1 MILLQKSFRLL
12 EKVLQLHP
20 AGFYS
25 HLQTSSLSWLLFFFA
40 ATLSGLHG
48 HLQTSSLSWLLSF
61 LQPHFQAFMA
71 NFKSQAIHGSLVFV
85 HPPALIAFFSS
96 SKPLMASQMLPSQA
110 SFFMVWL
117 PLWLCK
123 LANAKSLCKLW
134 LLLRQYVFMIDFFF
148 ESIRP
153 TTTYIYI
160 YIASPVCILRIY
172 PAQHLATLHFRLCLF
187 AAMCQNGMRMH
198 LSCHLCF
205 CNCKSSWA
213 RQGM

>member
-25 HLQTSSLSWLLFFFA
+25 HLQTSSLSWLLFFV

-134 LLLRQYVFMIDFFF
+134 LLLRQYVFMIDF
-148 ESIRP
+148 SLKVSGP
-153 TTTYIYI
+153 QPHTYIF
-160 YIASPVCILRIY
+160 
-172 PAQHLATLHFRLCLF
+172 T
-187 AAMCQNGMRMH
+187 
-198 LSCHLCF
+198 
-205 CNCKSSWA
+205 
-213 RQGM
+213 